1 VGQKRVIV
9 LAGLKGERYPL
20 FRRGSHCAHAIIR
33 SIKMT
38 FERKIVVG
46 LEDIK
51 AVSFA
56 CEQCQFKLTMSPDD
70 VKKIPEHCP
79 SGHEWYF
86 GQDEPHVVPA
96 IKNSISPSPNFG
108 CNRRERPPVFESCW
122 SSMSRKASCQS

>member
-1 VGQKRVIV
+1 
-9 LAGLKGERYPL
+9 
-20 FRRGSHCAHAIIR
+20 
-33 SIKMT
+33 MT

-70 VKKIPEHCP
+70 VKKIPENCP

-96 IKNSISPSPNFG
+96 IKNFYIALAKLRMQS
-108 CNRRERPPVFESCW
+108 E
-122 SSMSRKASCQS
+122 RKAAGFRILLEFDEPKA